1 MILETADSKV
11 AHVVGEALQGRD
23 GEGAYREVV
32 VGEVLSID
40 SDEERAIPNAKSDL
54 EELASYKGELSLGLL
69 IIAGKAEGKGRSLNR
84 GWETRREDSPVV
96 LALVATRHGRPVEV
110 HVELEYHSPR
120 IIALEAY
127 GELRAGRPLRN
138 ALHGHHGACLVAS
151 WHIALEGNAIG
162 AQQAARKHQRK
173 EHAMME
179 LRDLFEVPV
188 GTHVIDLLGKLHELK
203 GSVELIVYIDLE
215 AALQHGNTKGEAL
228 PWYQWILRTI
238 AFPILRYLLLLPALA
253 RLEHATYYLSLSKVR
268 LNLQEDRFAFSLL
281 SHIVR

>member
-11 AHVVGEALQGRD
+11 AHVVGEALHGRD

-40 SDEERAIPNAKSDL
+40 SDKERAIPDAKSDL
-54 EELASYKGELSLGLL
+54 EELASYKGKLSLGLL

-84 GWETRREDSPVV
+84 GWETRREGSPVV
-96 LALVATRHGRPVEV
+96 LALVATRHGRLVEV
-110 HVELEYHSPR
+110 HVELEHHSPR

-228 PWYQWILRTI
+228 PWYQRILRTI

-253 RLEHATYYLSLSKVR
+253 RLEHATYDLSLSKVR
-268 LNLQEDRFAFSLL
+268 LNLQKDRFAFTLL